1 MDENKQIPAPEGTQS
16 PDWLAELT
24 ILDDAVPTDT
34 PVEEENQVIAELI
47 AVDTIV
53 PADTPLPED
62 TEAPAEPPVLT
73 MDDTRFVNLAR
84 QTEILPDEQA
94 LAAAGLVTP
103 ADAELEQIMLE
114 AMSDDFMRPGGTVQ
128 ETPLVESPADEPAA
142 PVFPV
147 EEFKDAEFRHAFGEG
162 EELASVFEPEPE
174 PAPQP
179 APVEEPVKTSRVRQ
193 TPPRKRRPKA
203 KKGYGFFGIPHI
215 LVTAVWLAIIVLVGV
230 SLGRVIWVCAEDM
243 LGFGREDKLIEFT
256 VEEDLT
262 LEELAEDLKEAGLI
276 RYPQLFIFYGQ
287 ISDIMN
293 KIDPGTYTLNQNYDY
308 MALKNGMVDYIST
321 EVTTVVI
328 PEGYNCRQ
336 IFALL
341 EDKGVC
347 SAADLAA
354 YAVDG
359 ELDEYWFLEGV
370 ERGTENCLE
379 GFLFPDTYEFYL
391 DDEPRR
397 VLEKLLDGF
406 DYRFSDTLLESM
418 DSLNDTLASMLRSN
432 GYSESYIQEHKMS
445 LYEVV
450 IVASLIEEEKASN
463 DEGYTIGSVIYNRLT
478 DPSNY
483 GTLNI
488 DAAIIYALGEHK
500 EALTLEDL
508 KIDSPYNTYIY
519 AGLTPG
525 PISNPGLDSLRAALD
540 PDDTN
545 YHFYALNPSTGLHHF
560 SKTLR
565 EHENFLASLD

>member
-1 MDENKQIPAPEGTQS
+1 
-16 PDWLAELT
+16 LAELT

-142 PVFPV
+142 PVFPA

-341 EDKGVC
+341 EEKGIC
-347 SAADLAA
+347 KAADLEA
-354 YAVDG
+354 YAASG
-359 ELDEYWFLEGV
+359 ELKEYWFLEDV
-370 ERGTENCLE
+370 PRGDKYCLE
-379 GFLFPDTYEFYL
+379 GFLFPDTYDFY
-391 DDEPRR
+391 ENSTPKMA
-397 VLEKLLDGF
+397 LEKMLDGF
-406 DYRFSDTLLESM
+406 RYRFSEELKAQIPVLNERLTEMMRKNGESEEFIAANQLTLRDVL
-418 DSLNDTLASMLRSN
+418 T
-432 GYSESYIQEHKMS
+432 
-445 LYEVV
+445 
-450 IVASLIEEEKASN
+450 VASLIEEETASTS
-463 DEGYTIGSVIYNRLT
+463 ESYRIASVIYNRLFSWGNT
-478 DPSNY
+478 PRY
-483 GTLNI
+483 LNI
-488 DAAIIYALGEHK
+488 DATVIYALGGKTDLNH
-500 EALTLEDL
+500 EDMAV
-508 KIDSPYNTYIY
+508 DNPYNTYTNT
-519 AGLTPG
+519 GLTPG
-525 PISNPGLDSLRAALD
+525 PISNPGLASIQAALNFE
-540 PDDTN
+540 DTSYYYYTLN
-545 YHFYALNPSTGLHHF
+545 YSTGEHQF
-560 SKTLR
+560 SKTYE
-565 EHENFLASLD
+565 EHVKWVEKFNKEKNNG